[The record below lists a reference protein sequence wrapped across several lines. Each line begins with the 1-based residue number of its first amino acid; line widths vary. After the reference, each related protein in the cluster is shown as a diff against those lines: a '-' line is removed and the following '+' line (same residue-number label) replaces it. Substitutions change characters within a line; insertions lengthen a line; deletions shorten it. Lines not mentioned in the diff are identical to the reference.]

1 MQININLF
9 IRTLTLIFAFAFLT
23 AQGARYGGIILGANA
38 LLLNFQNLL
47 AYLLDGFAHAA
58 EALVGKA
65 VGEKDNTLFKSTV
78 KICLKWSIYIALIF
92 TFFYALLGEQLIYL
106 MTHHQNIRD
115 MAIEYLPWMIISP
128 IVSVWSFLYD
138 GVFIGATRSKDMR
151 NAMLVSL
158 LVIFMPSW
166 YLLQPL
172 GNHGLWLAFTLF
184 MLSRGITMHV
194 LYRRI
199 NLSSD

>member
-78 KICLKWSIYIALIF
+78 RICLKWSIYIALTF
-92 TFFYALLGEQLIYL
+92 TFFYALLGEY
-106 MTHHQNIRD
+106 N
-115 MAIEYLPWMIISP
+115 
-128 IVSVWSFLYD
+128 
-138 GVFIGATRSKDMR
+138 
-151 NAMLVSL
+151 
-158 LVIFMPSW
+158 
-166 YLLQPL
+166 
-172 GNHGLWLAFTLF
+172 
-184 MLSRGITMHV
+184 
-194 LYRRI
+194 
-199 NLSSD
+199 